1 MGGGP
6 GSVLGAQWSVQE
18 TPLSGAGV
26 FGSLA
31 EGWRAGLETD
41 FQLGGAEGSWGGNQE
56 NVEMGYQNGLSGW
69 RMGVRRKGLIYRSG
83 DRGSA
88 SG

>member
-6 GSVLGAQWSVQE
+6 GSALGAQRSVQE

-31 EGWRAGLETD
+31 EGMESRTGDRLPAGRCGRL
-41 FQLGGAEGSWGGNQE
+41 LGQVMCVYQALGNQE
-56 NVEMGYQNGLSGW
+56 NVEMGYQNSLSGL
-69 RMGVRRKGLIYRSG
+69 RMGVRRKGLIYR
-83 DRGSA
+83 
-88 SG
+88 